1 MTAHRC
7 RDKARELS
15 EIAARTTDPVA
26 REALEGLALEWAA
39 LATKTDEDLMRR
51 LKG

>member
-15 EIAARTTDPVA
+15 EIAMRTLDPVA
-26 REALEGLALEWAA
+26 RAALEDLALEWTA
-39 LATKTDEDLMRR
+39 LAEKTDEDLMRR